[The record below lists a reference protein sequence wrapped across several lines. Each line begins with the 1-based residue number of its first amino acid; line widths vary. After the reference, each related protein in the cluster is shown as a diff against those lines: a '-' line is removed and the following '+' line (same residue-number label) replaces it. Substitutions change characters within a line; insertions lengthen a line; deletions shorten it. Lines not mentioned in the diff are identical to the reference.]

1 MVSGR
6 TPGAWGSMFGP
17 PKRSPTKTDRDV
29 EPLWSQ
35 TRGGM
40 RAGGRTQR
48 RKNLSSLRQRLDSIE
63 DASRGDTRLNA
74 LLRRLELAEEHSEMN
89 GRRPE
94 DQTRPFGGRVR
105 SGSRSSSDED
115 RESTEL
121 TSDES
126 DSSSPTQSPPRRRT
140 TSAGKAP
147 GKEKAAD
154 LLSASRAR
162 GMEASLRRL
171 RAELDQERKNGERM
185 RTELL
190 ELRSAQRK
198 VSARGGAAQLASVR
212 ESEGMKRVQNE
223 LDDVRR
229 ALVAERK
236 KNAAPKVNSGATAV
250 GVRVR
255 RELDAERKARLT
267 AERALRETRAE
278 CARAWEQVKSA
289 EEDAARAAETSR
301 KRGEEKS
308 SLERELE
315 IAYERCSRAESLGRD
330 LRREGAALASDAEV
344 VSRANEAL
352 DERCTTLNA
361 RMEAMERE
369 LEELRPLER
378 EVASLREWKKSQ
390 ANDLKEAMEVLGHV

>member
-126 DSSSPTQSPPRRRT
+126 DSSSPNHSPPRRRT
-140 TSAGKAP
+140 TSTGKAP

-390 ANDLKEAMEVLGHV
+390 ADDLKEAMEVLGHV

>member
-1 MVSGR
+1 
-6 TPGAWGSMFGP
+6 MFGP

-126 DSSSPTQSPPRRRT
+126 DSSSPNHSPPRRRT
-140 TSAGKAP
+140 TSTGKAP

>member
-1 MVSGR
+1 
-6 TPGAWGSMFGP
+6 MFGP

-126 DSSSPTQSPPRRRT
+126 DSSSPNHPPPRRRT

-185 RTELL
+185 RTELS

>member
-1 MVSGR
+1 
-6 TPGAWGSMFGP
+6 MFGP

-126 DSSSPTQSPPRRRT
+126 DSSSPTHSPPRRRT

-147 GKEKAAD
+147 GQEKAAD

-171 RAELDQERKNGERM
+171 RAELDQERKTGERM
-185 RTELL
+185 RAELS

>member
-1 MVSGR
+1 
-6 TPGAWGSMFGP
+6 MFGP
-17 PKRSPTKTDRDV
+17 PKRSHAKTDRDV
-29 EPLWSQ
+29 ESLLSQ
-35 TRGGM
+35 ARGGM
-40 RAGGRTQR
+40 RAGGRTERQ
-48 RKNLSSLRQRLDSIE
+48 KNLSSLRQRLESIE
-63 DASRGDTRLNA
+63 DASKGDSRLNA
-74 LLRRLELAEEHSEMN
+74 LLRRLELAEENTEMN
-89 GRRPE
+89 GRRP
-94 DQTRPFGGRVR
+94 DDKTRPFGGRVR
-105 SGSRSSSDED
+105 RGSRSSSDED

-126 DSSSPTQSPPRRRT
+126 DSSTPTPSPPRRRPA
-140 TSAGKAP
+140 SAVKVP
-147 GKEKAAD
+147 GKENASE
-154 LLSASRAR
+154 LLIASRAR

-185 RTELL
+185 RAELV

-198 VSARGGAAQLASVR
+198 ASARGGAAQLASAR
-212 ESEGMKRVQNE
+212 ESEGMRRLQDE
-223 LDDVRR
+223 LDGVKR
-229 ALVAERK
+229 ALVTERK
-236 KNAAPKVNSGATAV
+236 RNAAPKVDSGATAV
-250 GVRVR
+250 GVRIR

-289 EEDAARAAETSR
+289 EEDAARAAATAR

-352 DERCTTLNA
+352 DERCATLNS
-361 RMEAMERE
+361 RVEEMERE

-390 ANDLKEAMEVLGHV
+390 ASDLKEAMEVLGHV

>member
-1 MVSGR
+1 
-6 TPGAWGSMFGP
+6 MFGP
-17 PKRSPTKTDRDV
+17 PKRSHAKTDRDV
-29 EPLWSQ
+29 ESLLSQ
-35 TRGGM
+35 ARGGM
-40 RAGGRTQR
+40 RAGGRTERQ
-48 RKNLSSLRQRLDSIE
+48 KNLSSLRQRLESIE
-63 DASRGDTRLNA
+63 DASKGDSRLNA
-74 LLRRLELAEEHSEMN
+74 LLRRLELAEENTEMN

-94 DQTRPFGGRVR
+94 DKTRPFGGRVR
-105 SGSRSSSDED
+105 RGSRSSSDED

-126 DSSSPTQSPPRRRT
+126 DSSTPTPSPPRRRPA
-140 TSAGKAP
+140 SAVKVP
-147 GKEKAAD
+147 GKENASD

-185 RTELL
+185 RAELV

-198 VSARGGAAQLASVR
+198 ASARGGAAQLASAR
-212 ESEGMKRVQNE
+212 ESEGMRRLQNE
-223 LDDVRR
+223 LDGVKR
-229 ALVAERK
+229 ALVTERK
-236 KNAAPKVNSGATAV
+236 RNAAPKVDTGATAV
-250 GVRVR
+250 GVRIR

-289 EEDAARAAETSR
+289 EEDAARAAATAR

-352 DERCTTLNA
+352 DERCATLNS
-361 RMEAMERE
+361 RVEEMERE

-390 ANDLKEAMEVLGHV
+390 ASDLKEAMEVLGHV

>member
-1 MVSGR
+1 
-6 TPGAWGSMFGP
+6 MFGP
-17 PKRSPTKTDRDV
+17 PKRSHAKTDRDV
-29 EPLWSQ
+29 ESLLSQ
-35 TRGGM
+35 ARGGM
-40 RAGGRTQR
+40 RAGGRTERQ
-48 RKNLSSLRQRLDSIE
+48 KNLSSLRQRLESIE
-63 DASRGDTRLNA
+63 DASKGDSRLNA
-74 LLRRLELAEEHSEMN
+74 LLRRLELAEDNTEMN
-89 GRRPE
+89 GRRP
-94 DQTRPFGGRVR
+94 DDKTRPFGGRVR
-105 SGSRSSSDED
+105 RGSRSSSDED

-126 DSSSPTQSPPRRRT
+126 DSSTPTPSPPRRRPA
-140 TSAGKAP
+140 SAVKVP
-147 GKEKAAD
+147 GKEHASE

-185 RTELL
+185 REELV

-198 VSARGGAAQLASVR
+198 ASARGGAAQLAQAR
-212 ESEGMKRVQNE
+212 ESEGDLRRLRDE
-223 LDDVRR
+223 LDGVKR
-229 ALVAERK
+229 ALVTERK
-236 KNAAPKVNSGATAV
+236 RNAAPKVDSGATAV
-250 GVRVR
+250 GVRIR

-289 EEDAARAAETSR
+289 EEDAARAAATAR

-352 DERCTTLNA
+352 DERCATLNS
-361 RMEAMERE
+361 RVEEMERE

-390 ANDLKEAMEVLGHV
+390 ASDLKEAMEVLGHV

>member
-1 MVSGR
+1 M
-6 TPGAWGSMFGP
+6 MFGP

-126 DSSSPTQSPPRRRT
+126 DSSSPTHSPPRRRT

-147 GKEKAAD
+147 GQEKAAD

-171 RAELDQERKNGERM
+171 RAELDQERKTGERM
-185 RTELL
+185 RAELS

>member
-1 MVSGR
+1 
-6 TPGAWGSMFGP
+6 MFGP
-17 PKRSPTKTDRDV
+17 PKRSHAKTDRDV
-29 EPLWSQ
+29 ESLLSQ
-35 TRGGM
+35 ARGGM
-40 RAGGRTQR
+40 RAGGRTERQ
-48 RKNLSSLRQRLDSIE
+48 KNLSSLRQRLESIE
-63 DASRGDTRLNA
+63 DASKGDSRLNA
-74 LLRRLELAEEHSEMN
+74 LLRRLELAEENTEMN
-89 GRRPE
+89 GRRP
-94 DQTRPFGGRVR
+94 DDKTRPFGGRVR
-105 SGSRSSSDED
+105 RGSRSSSDED

-126 DSSSPTQSPPRRRT
+126 DSSTPTPSPPRRRPA
-140 TSAGKAP
+140 SAVKVP
-147 GKEKAAD
+147 GKENASE

-171 RAELDQERKNGERM
+171 RAELDQERKKGERM
-185 RTELL
+185 RAELV

-198 VSARGGAAQLASVR
+198 ASARGGAAQLASAR
-212 ESEGMKRVQNE
+212 ESEGMRRLQNE
-223 LDDVRR
+223 LDGVKR
-229 ALVAERK
+229 ALVTERK
-236 KNAAPKVNSGATAV
+236 RNAAPKVDTGATAV
-250 GVRVR
+250 GVRIR

-289 EEDAARAAETSR
+289 EEDAARAAATAR

-352 DERCTTLNA
+352 DERCATLNS
-361 RMEAMERE
+361 RVEEMERE

-390 ANDLKEAMEVLGHV
+390 ASDLKEAMEVLGHV

>member
-1 MVSGR
+1 
-6 TPGAWGSMFGP
+6 MFGP

-40 RAGGRTQR
+40 RAGGRTDR

-126 DSSSPTQSPPRRRT
+126 DSSSPNHSPPRRRT
-140 TSAGKAP
+140 TSTGKAP

-154 LLSASRAR
+154 ILSASRAR

>member
-1 MVSGR
+1 
-6 TPGAWGSMFGP
+6 MFGP
-17 PKRSPTKTDRDV
+17 PKRSHAKTDRDV
-29 EPLWSQ
+29 ESLLSQ
-35 TRGGM
+35 ARGGM
-40 RAGGRTQR
+40 RAGGRTERQ
-48 RKNLSSLRQRLDSIE
+48 KNLSSLRQRLESIE
-63 DASRGDTRLNA
+63 DASKGDSRLNA
-74 LLRRLELAEEHSEMN
+74 LLRRLELAEENTEMN
-89 GRRPE
+89 GRRP
-94 DQTRPFGGRVR
+94 DDKTRPFGGRVR
-105 SGSRSSSDED
+105 RGSRSSSDED

-126 DSSSPTQSPPRRRT
+126 DSSTPTPSPPRRRPA
-140 TSAGKAP
+140 SAVKVP
-147 GKEKAAD
+147 GKENASE

-185 RTELL
+185 RAELV

-198 VSARGGAAQLASVR
+198 ASARGGAAQLASAR
-212 ESEGMKRVQNE
+212 ESEGMRRLQNE
-223 LDDVRR
+223 LDGVKR
-229 ALVAERK
+229 ALVTERK
-236 KNAAPKVNSGATAV
+236 RNAAPKVDTGATAV
-250 GVRVR
+250 GVRIR

-289 EEDAARAAETSR
+289 EEDAARAAATAR

-352 DERCTTLNA
+352 DERCATLNS
-361 RMEAMERE
+361 RMEEMERE

-390 ANDLKEAMEVLGHV
+390 ASDLKEAMEVLGHV

>member
-1 MVSGR
+1 
-6 TPGAWGSMFGP
+6 MFGP
-17 PKRSPTKTDRDV
+17 PKRSHAKTDRDV
-29 EPLWSQ
+29 ESLLSQ
-35 TRGGM
+35 ARGGM
-40 RAGGRTQR
+40 RAGGRTERQ
-48 RKNLSSLRQRLDSIE
+48 KNLSSLRQRLESIE
-63 DASRGDTRLNA
+63 DASKGDSRLNA
-74 LLRRLELAEEHSEMN
+74 LLRRLELAEENTEMN
-89 GRRPE
+89 GRRP
-94 DQTRPFGGRVR
+94 DDKTRPFGGRVR
-105 SGSRSSSDED
+105 RGSRSSSDED

-126 DSSSPTQSPPRRRT
+126 DSSTPTPSPPRRRPA
-140 TSAGKAP
+140 SAVKVP
-147 GKEKAAD
+147 GKENASE
-154 LLSASRAR
+154 LLIASRAR

-185 RTELL
+185 RAELV

-198 VSARGGAAQLASVR
+198 ASARGGAAQLASAR
-212 ESEGMKRVQNE
+212 ESEGMRRLQNE
-223 LDDVRR
+223 LDGVKR
-229 ALVAERK
+229 ALVTERK
-236 KNAAPKVNSGATAV
+236 RNAAPKVDTGATAV
-250 GVRVR
+250 GVRIR

-289 EEDAARAAETSR
+289 EEDAARAAATAR

-352 DERCTTLNA
+352 DERCATLNS
-361 RMEAMERE
+361 RVEEMERE

-390 ANDLKEAMEVLGHV
+390 ASDLKEAMEVLGHV

>member
-1 MVSGR
+1 
-6 TPGAWGSMFGP
+6 MFGP
-17 PKRSPTKTDRDV
+17 PKRSHAKTDRDV
-29 EPLWSQ
+29 ESLLSQ
-35 TRGGM
+35 ARGGM
-40 RAGGRTQR
+40 RAGGRTERQ
-48 RKNLSSLRQRLDSIE
+48 KNLSSLRQRLESIE
-63 DASRGDTRLNA
+63 DASKGDSRLNA
-74 LLRRLELAEEHSEMN
+74 LLRRLELAEENTEMN
-89 GRRPE
+89 GRRP
-94 DQTRPFGGRVR
+94 DDKTRPFGGRVR
-105 SGSRSSSDED
+105 RGSRSSSDED

-126 DSSSPTQSPPRRRT
+126 DSSTPTPSPPRRRPA
-140 TSAGKAP
+140 SAVKVP
-147 GKEKAAD
+147 GKENASE
-154 LLSASRAR
+154 LLIASRAR

-185 RTELL
+185 RAELV

-198 VSARGGAAQLASVR
+198 ASARGGAAQLASAR
-212 ESEGMKRVQNE
+212 ESEGMRRLQNE
-223 LDDVRR
+223 LDGVKR
-229 ALVAERK
+229 ALVTERK
-236 KNAAPKVNSGATAV
+236 RNAAPKVDTGATAV

-289 EEDAARAAETSR
+289 EEDAARAAATAR

-352 DERCTTLNA
+352 DDRCATLNS
-361 RMEAMERE
+361 RMEEMERE

-390 ANDLKEAMEVLGHV
+390 ASDLKEAMEVLGHV

>member
-1 MVSGR
+1 
-6 TPGAWGSMFGP
+6 MFGP
-17 PKRSPTKTDRDV
+17 PKRSHAKTDRDV
-29 EPLWSQ
+29 ESLLSQ
-35 TRGGM
+35 ARGGM
-40 RAGGRTQR
+40 RAGGRTERQ
-48 RKNLSSLRQRLDSIE
+48 KNLSSLRQRLESIE
-63 DASRGDTRLNA
+63 DASKGDSRLNA
-74 LLRRLELAEEHSEMN
+74 LLRRLELAEENTEMN
-89 GRRPE
+89 GRRP
-94 DQTRPFGGRVR
+94 DDKTRPFGGRVR
-105 SGSRSSSDED
+105 RGSRSSSDED

-126 DSSSPTQSPPRRRT
+126 DSSTPTPSPPRRRPA
-140 TSAGKAP
+140 SAVKVP
-147 GKEKAAD
+147 GKENASE
-154 LLSASRAR
+154 LLIASRAR

-185 RTELL
+185 RAELV

-198 VSARGGAAQLASVR
+198 ASARGGAAQLASAR
-212 ESEGMKRVQNE
+212 ESEGMRRLQNE
-223 LDDVRR
+223 LDGVKR
-229 ALVAERK
+229 ALVTERK
-236 KNAAPKVNSGATAV
+236 RNAAPKVDSGATAV
-250 GVRVR
+250 GVRIR

-289 EEDAARAAETSR
+289 EEDAARAAATAR

-352 DERCTTLNA
+352 DERCATLNS
-361 RMEAMERE
+361 RVEEMERE

-390 ANDLKEAMEVLGHV
+390 ASDLKEAMEVLGHV

>member
-1 MVSGR
+1 
-6 TPGAWGSMFGP
+6 MFGP
-17 PKRSPTKTDRDV
+17 PKRSHAKTDRDV
-29 EPLWSQ
+29 ESLLSQ
-35 TRGGM
+35 ARGGM
-40 RAGGRTQR
+40 RAGGRTERQ
-48 RKNLSSLRQRLDSIE
+48 KNLSSLRQRLESIE
-63 DASRGDTRLNA
+63 DASKGDSRLNA
-74 LLRRLELAEEHSEMN
+74 LLRRLELAEENTEMN
-89 GRRPE
+89 GRRP
-94 DQTRPFGGRVR
+94 DDKTRPFGGRVR
-105 SGSRSSSDED
+105 RGSRSSSDED

-126 DSSSPTQSPPRRRT
+126 DSSTPTPSPPRRRPA
-140 TSAGKAP
+140 SAVKVP
-147 GKEKAAD
+147 GKENASE

-185 RTELL
+185 RAELVD
-190 ELRSAQRK
+190 LRSAQRK
-198 VSARGGAAQLASVR
+198 ASARGGAAQLASAR
-212 ESEGMKRVQNE
+212 ESEGMRRLQNE
-223 LDDVRR
+223 LDGVKR
-229 ALVAERK
+229 ALVTERK
-236 KNAAPKVNSGATAV
+236 RNAAPKVDTGATAV
-250 GVRVR
+250 GVRIR

-289 EEDAARAAETSR
+289 EEDAARAAATAR

-352 DERCTTLNA
+352 DERCATLNS
-361 RMEAMERE
+361 RVEEMERE

-390 ANDLKEAMEVLGHV
+390 ASDLKEAMEVLGHV

>member
-1 MVSGR
+1 
-6 TPGAWGSMFGP
+6 MFGP
-17 PKRSPTKTDRDV
+17 PKRSHAKTDRDV
-29 EPLWSQ
+29 ESLLSQ
-35 TRGGM
+35 ARGGM
-40 RAGGRTQR
+40 RAGGRTERQ
-48 RKNLSSLRQRLDSIE
+48 KNLSSLRQRLESIE
-63 DASRGDTRLNA
+63 DASKGDSRLNA
-74 LLRRLELAEEHSEMN
+74 LLRRLELAEENTEMN
-89 GRRPE
+89 GRRP
-94 DQTRPFGGRVR
+94 DDKTRPFGGRVR
-105 SGSRSSSDED
+105 RGSRSSSDED

-126 DSSSPTQSPPRRRT
+126 DSSTPTPSPPRRRPA
-140 TSAGKAP
+140 SAVKVP
-147 GKEKAAD
+147 GKENASE

-185 RTELL
+185 RAELV

-198 VSARGGAAQLASVR
+198 ASARGGAAQLASAR
-212 ESEGMKRVQNE
+212 ESEGMRRLQNE
-223 LDDVRR
+223 LDGVKR
-229 ALVAERK
+229 ALVTERK
-236 KNAAPKVNSGATAV
+236 RNAAPKVDTGATAV
-250 GVRVR
+250 GVRIR

-289 EEDAARAAETSR
+289 EEDAARAAATAR

-352 DERCTTLNA
+352 DERCATLNS
-361 RMEAMERE
+361 RVEEMERE

-390 ANDLKEAMEVLGHV
+390 ASDLKEAMEVLGHA

>member
-1 MVSGR
+1 
-6 TPGAWGSMFGP
+6 MFGP
-17 PKRSPTKTDRDV
+17 PKRSHAKTDRDV
-29 EPLWSQ
+29 ESLLSQ
-35 TRGGM
+35 ARGGM
-40 RAGGRTQR
+40 RAGGRTERQ
-48 RKNLSSLRQRLDSIE
+48 KNLSSLRQRLESIE
-63 DASRGDTRLNA
+63 DASKGDSRLNA
-74 LLRRLELAEEHSEMN
+74 LLRRLELAEENTEMN

-94 DQTRPFGGRVR
+94 DKTRPFGGRVR
-105 SGSRSSSDED
+105 RGSRSSSDED

-126 DSSSPTQSPPRRRT
+126 DSSTPTPSPPRRRPA
-140 TSAGKAP
+140 SAVKVP
-147 GKEKAAD
+147 GKENASE

-185 RTELL
+185 RAELV

-198 VSARGGAAQLASVR
+198 ASARGGAAQLASAR
-212 ESEGMKRVQNE
+212 ESEGMRRLQNE
-223 LDDVRR
+223 LDGVKR
-229 ALVAERK
+229 ALVTERK
-236 KNAAPKVNSGATAV
+236 RNAAPKVDTGATAV
-250 GVRVR
+250 GVRIR

-289 EEDAARAAETSR
+289 EEDAARAAATAR

-352 DERCTTLNA
+352 DERCATLNS
-361 RMEAMERE
+361 RVEEMERE

-390 ANDLKEAMEVLGHV
+390 ASDLKEAMEVLGHA

>member
-1 MVSGR
+1 
-6 TPGAWGSMFGP
+6 MFGP
-17 PKRSPTKTDRDV
+17 PKRSHAKTDRDV
-29 EPLWSQ
+29 ESLLSQ
-35 TRGGM
+35 ARGGM
-40 RAGGRTQR
+40 RAGGRTERQ
-48 RKNLSSLRQRLDSIE
+48 KNLSSLRQRLESIE
-63 DASRGDTRLNA
+63 DASKGDSRLNA
-74 LLRRLELAEEHSEMN
+74 LLRRLELAEENTEMN
-89 GRRPE
+89 GRRP
-94 DQTRPFGGRVR
+94 DDKTRPFGGRVR
-105 SGSRSSSDED
+105 RGSRSSSDED

-126 DSSSPTQSPPRRRT
+126 DSSTPTPSPPRRRPA
-140 TSAGKAP
+140 SAVKVP
-147 GKEKAAD
+147 GKENASE
-154 LLSASRAR
+154 LLIASRAR

-185 RTELL
+185 RAELV

-198 VSARGGAAQLASVR
+198 ASARGGAAQLASAR
-212 ESEGMKRVQNE
+212 ESEGMRRLQDE
-223 LDDVRR
+223 LDGVKR
-229 ALVAERK
+229 ALVTERK
-236 KNAAPKVNSGATAV
+236 RNAAPKVDSGATAV
-250 GVRVR
+250 GVRIR

-289 EEDAARAAETSR
+289 EEDAARAAATAR

-352 DERCTTLNA
+352 DERCATLNS
-361 RMEAMERE
+361 RVEEMERE

-378 EVASLREWKKSQ
+378 EVASLRKWKKSQ
-390 ANDLKEAMEVLGHV
+390 ASDLKEAMEVLGHV

>member
-1 MVSGR
+1 
-6 TPGAWGSMFGP
+6 MFGP
-17 PKRSPTKTDRDV
+17 PKRSHAKTDRDV
-29 EPLWSQ
+29 ESLLSQ
-35 TRGGM
+35 ARGGM
-40 RAGGRTQR
+40 RAGGRTERQ
-48 RKNLSSLRQRLDSIE
+48 KNLSSLRQRLESIE
-63 DASRGDTRLNA
+63 DASKGDSRLNA
-74 LLRRLELAEEHSEMN
+74 LLRRLELAEENTEMN
-89 GRRPE
+89 GRRP
-94 DQTRPFGGRVR
+94 DDKTRPFGGRVR
-105 SGSRSSSDED
+105 RGSRSSSDED

-126 DSSSPTQSPPRRRT
+126 DSSTPTPSPPRRRPA
-140 TSAGKAP
+140 SAVKVP
-147 GKEKAAD
+147 GKENASE
-154 LLSASRAR
+154 LLIASRAR

-185 RTELL
+185 RAELV

-198 VSARGGAAQLASVR
+198 ASARGGAAQLASAR
-212 ESEGMKRVQNE
+212 ESEGMRRLQNE
-223 LDDVRR
+223 LDGVKR
-229 ALVAERK
+229 ALVTERK
-236 KNAAPKVNSGATAV
+236 RNAAPKVDTGATAV

-289 EEDAARAAETSR
+289 EEDAARAAATAR

-352 DERCTTLNA
+352 DERCATLNS
-361 RMEAMERE
+361 RVEEMERE

-378 EVASLREWKKSQ
+378 EVASLRKWKKSQ
-390 ANDLKEAMEVLGHV
+390 ASDLKEAMEVLGHV

>member
-1 MVSGR
+1 
-6 TPGAWGSMFGP
+6 MFGP
-17 PKRSPTKTDRDV
+17 PKRSHAKTDRDD
-29 EPLWSQ
+29 ESLLSQ
-35 TRGGM
+35 ARGGM
-40 RAGGRTQR
+40 RAGGRTERQQ
-48 RKNLSSLRQRLDSIE
+48 NLSSLRQRLESIE
-63 DASRGDTRLNA
+63 DASKGDSRLNA
-74 LLRRLELAEEHSEMN
+74 LLRRLELAEENTEMN

-94 DQTRPFGGRVR
+94 DKTRPFGGRVR
-105 SGSRSSSDED
+105 RGSRSSSDED

-126 DSSSPTQSPPRRRT
+126 DSSTPTPSPPRRRT
-140 TSAGKAP
+140 ASAVKVP
-147 GKEKAAD
+147 GKENISE

-185 RTELL
+185 RAELV

-198 VSARGGAAQLASVR
+198 ASARGGAAQLASAR
-212 ESEGMKRVQNE
+212 ESEGMRRLQNE
-223 LDDVRR
+223 LDGVKR
-229 ALVAERK
+229 ALVTERK
-236 KNAAPKVNSGATAV
+236 RNAVPKVDTGATAA
-250 GVRVR
+250 GVRIR

-289 EEDAARAAETSR
+289 EEDAARAAATAR

-352 DERCTTLNA
+352 DERCATLKS
-361 RMEAMERE
+361 RMEEMERE

-390 ANDLKEAMEVLGHV
+390 ASDLKEAMEVLGHV

>member
-1 MVSGR
+1 
-6 TPGAWGSMFGP
+6 MFGP
-17 PKRSPTKTDRDV
+17 PKRSHAKTDRDV
-29 EPLWSQ
+29 ESLLSQ
-35 TRGGM
+35 ARGGM
-40 RAGGRTQR
+40 RAGGRTERQ
-48 RKNLSSLRQRLDSIE
+48 KNLSSLRQRLESIE
-63 DASRGDTRLNA
+63 DASKGDSRLNA
-74 LLRRLELAEEHSEMN
+74 LLRRLELAEENTEMN
-89 GRRPE
+89 GRRP
-94 DQTRPFGGRVR
+94 DDKTRPFGGRVR
-105 SGSRSSSDED
+105 RGSRSSSDED

-126 DSSSPTQSPPRRRT
+126 DSSTPTPSPPRRRPA
-140 TSAGKAP
+140 SAVKVP
-147 GKEKAAD
+147 GKENASE

-185 RTELL
+185 RAELV

-198 VSARGGAAQLASVR
+198 ASARGGAAQLASAR
-212 ESEGMKRVQNE
+212 ESEGMRRLQNE
-223 LDDVRR
+223 LDGVKR
-229 ALVAERK
+229 ALVTERK
-236 KNAAPKVNSGATAV
+236 RNAAPKVDTGATAV
-250 GVRVR
+250 GVRIR

-289 EEDAARAAETSR
+289 EEDAARAAATAR

-352 DERCTTLNA
+352 DERCATLNS
-361 RMEAMERE
+361 RVEEMERE
-369 LEELRPLER
+369 LEELRPWER

-390 ANDLKEAMEVLGHV
+390 ASDLKEAMEVLGHV

>member
-1 MVSGR
+1 
-6 TPGAWGSMFGP
+6 MFGP
-17 PKRSPTKTDRDV
+17 PKRSHAKTERDV
-29 EPLWSQ
+29 ESLLSQ
-35 TRGGM
+35 ARGGM
-40 RAGGRTQR
+40 RAGGRTERQ
-48 RKNLSSLRQRLDSIE
+48 KNLSSLRQRLESIE
-63 DASRGDTRLNA
+63 DASKGDSRLNA
-74 LLRRLELAEEHSEMN
+74 LLRRLELAEDNTEMN
-89 GRRPE
+89 GRRP
-94 DQTRPFGGRVR
+94 DDKTRPFGGRVR
-105 SGSRSSSDED
+105 RGSRSSSDED

-126 DSSSPTQSPPRRRT
+126 DSSTPTPSPPRRRPA
-140 TSAGKAP
+140 SAVRRPASAVKVP
-147 GKEKAAD
+147 GKENASE

-171 RAELDQERKNGERM
+171 RAELDQERKNGEQM
-185 RTELL
+185 RAELV

-198 VSARGGAAQLASVR
+198 ASARGGAAQLASAR
-212 ESEGMKRVQNE
+212 ESEGMRRLQNE
-223 LDDVRR
+223 LDGVKR
-229 ALVAERK
+229 ALVTERK
-236 KNAAPKVNSGATAV
+236 RNAAPKVDSGATAV
-250 GVRVR
+250 GVRIR

-289 EEDAARAAETSR
+289 EEDAARAAATAR

-352 DERCTTLNA
+352 DERCATLNS
-361 RMEAMERE
+361 RMEEMERE

-390 ANDLKEAMEVLGHV
+390 ASDLKEAMEVLGHV

>member
-1 MVSGR
+1 
-6 TPGAWGSMFGP
+6 MFGP
-17 PKRSPTKTDRDV
+17 PKRSHAKTDRDV
-29 EPLWSQ
+29 ESLLSQ
-35 TRGGM
+35 ARGGM
-40 RAGGRTQR
+40 RAGGRTERQ
-48 RKNLSSLRQRLDSIE
+48 KNLSSLRQRLESIE
-63 DASRGDTRLNA
+63 DASKGDSRLNA
-74 LLRRLELAEEHSEMN
+74 LLRRLELAEENTEMN
-89 GRRPE
+89 GRRP
-94 DQTRPFGGRVR
+94 DDKTRPFGGRVR
-105 SGSRSSSDED
+105 RGSRSSSDED

-126 DSSSPTQSPPRRRT
+126 DSSTPTPSPPRRRPA
-140 TSAGKAP
+140 SAVKVP
-147 GKEKAAD
+147 GKENASE

-185 RTELL
+185 RAELV

-198 VSARGGAAQLASVR
+198 ASARGGAAQLASAR
-212 ESEGMKRVQNE
+212 ESEGMRRLQNE
-223 LDDVRR
+223 LDGVKR
-229 ALVAERK
+229 ALVTERK
-236 KNAAPKVNSGATAV
+236 RNAAPKVDTGATAV
-250 GVRVR
+250 GVRIR

-289 EEDAARAAETSR
+289 EEDAARAAATAR

-352 DERCTTLNA
+352 DERCATLNS
-361 RMEAMERE
+361 RVEEMERE

-390 ANDLKEAMEVLGHV
+390 ASDLKEAMEVLGHV

>member
-1 MVSGR
+1 
-6 TPGAWGSMFGP
+6 MFGP
-17 PKRSPTKTDRDV
+17 PKRSHAKTDRDV
-29 EPLWSQ
+29 ESLLSQ
-35 TRGGM
+35 ARGGM
-40 RAGGRTQR
+40 RAGGRTERQ
-48 RKNLSSLRQRLDSIE
+48 KNLSSLRQRLESIE
-63 DASRGDTRLNA
+63 DASKGDSRLNA
-74 LLRRLELAEEHSEMN
+74 LLRRLELAEDNTEMN
-89 GRRPE
+89 GRRP
-94 DQTRPFGGRVR
+94 DDKTRPFGGRVR
-105 SGSRSSSDED
+105 RGSRSSSDED

-126 DSSSPTQSPPRRRT
+126 DSSTPTPSPPRRRPA
-140 TSAGKAP
+140 SAVKVP
-147 GKEKAAD
+147 GKKNASE

-185 RTELL
+185 RAELV

-198 VSARGGAAQLASVR
+198 ASARGGAAQLASAR
-212 ESEGMKRVQNE
+212 ESEGMRRLQDE
-223 LDDVRR
+223 LDGVKR
-229 ALVAERK
+229 ALVTERK
-236 KNAAPKVNSGATAV
+236 RNAAPKVDSGATAV
-250 GVRVR
+250 GVRIR

-289 EEDAARAAETSR
+289 EEDASRAAATAR

-352 DERCTTLNA
+352 DERCATLNS
-361 RMEAMERE
+361 RVEEMERE

-390 ANDLKEAMEVLGHV
+390 ASDLKEAMEVLGHV

>member
-1 MVSGR
+1 
-6 TPGAWGSMFGP
+6 MFGP
-17 PKRSPTKTDRDV
+17 PKRSHAKTDRDV
-29 EPLWSQ
+29 ESLLSQ
-35 TRGGM
+35 ARGGM
-40 RAGGRTQR
+40 RAGGRTERQ
-48 RKNLSSLRQRLDSIE
+48 KNLSSLRQRLESIE
-63 DASRGDTRLNA
+63 DASKGDSRLNA
-74 LLRRLELAEEHSEMN
+74 LLRRLELAEENTEMN
-89 GRRPE
+89 GRRP
-94 DQTRPFGGRVR
+94 DDKTRPFGGRVR
-105 SGSRSSSDED
+105 RGSRSSSDED

-126 DSSSPTQSPPRRRT
+126 DSSTPTPSPPRRRPA
-140 TSAGKAP
+140 SAVKVP
-147 GKEKAAD
+147 GKENASE

-185 RTELL
+185 RAELV
-190 ELRSAQRK
+190 ELRSAQRNA
-198 VSARGGAAQLASVR
+198 SARGGAAQLASAR
-212 ESEGMKRVQNE
+212 ESEGMRRLQNE
-223 LDDVRR
+223 LDGVKR
-229 ALVAERK
+229 ALVTERK
-236 KNAAPKVNSGATAV
+236 RNAAPKVDTGATAV
-250 GVRVR
+250 GVRIR

-289 EEDAARAAETSR
+289 EEDAARAAATAR

-352 DERCTTLNA
+352 DERCATLNS
-361 RMEAMERE
+361 RVEEMERE

-390 ANDLKEAMEVLGHV
+390 ASDLKEAMEVLGHA

>member
-1 MVSGR
+1 
-6 TPGAWGSMFGP
+6 MFGP
-17 PKRSPTKTDRDV
+17 PKRSHAKTDRDV
-29 EPLWSQ
+29 ESLLSQ
-35 TRGGM
+35 ARGGM
-40 RAGGRTQR
+40 RAGGRTERQ
-48 RKNLSSLRQRLDSIE
+48 KNLSSLRQRLESIE
-63 DASRGDTRLNA
+63 DASKGDSRLNA
-74 LLRRLELAEEHSEMN
+74 LLRRLELAEDNTEMN
-89 GRRPE
+89 GRRP
-94 DQTRPFGGRVR
+94 DDKTRPFGGRVR
-105 SGSRSSSDED
+105 RGSRSSSDED

-126 DSSSPTQSPPRRRT
+126 DSSTPTPSPPRRRP
-140 TSAGKAP
+140 AFAVKVP
-147 GKEKAAD
+147 GKENASE

-171 RAELDQERKNGERM
+171 RAELDQERKNGEQM
-185 RTELL
+185 RAELV

-198 VSARGGAAQLASVR
+198 ASARGGAAQLASAR
-212 ESEGMKRVQNE
+212 ESEGMRRLQDE
-223 LDDVRR
+223 LDGVKR
-229 ALVAERK
+229 ALVTERK
-236 KNAAPKVNSGATAV
+236 RNAAPKVDSGATAV
-250 GVRVR
+250 GVRIR

-289 EEDAARAAETSR
+289 EEDAARAAATAR

-352 DERCTTLNA
+352 DERCATLNS
-361 RMEAMERE
+361 RVEEMERE

-390 ANDLKEAMEVLGHV
+390 ASDLKEAMEVLGHV

>member
-126 DSSSPTQSPPRRRT
+126 DSSSPTHSPPRRRT
-140 TSAGKAP
+140 TSARKVP
-147 GKEKAAD
+147 GKEKAAE

-171 RAELDQERKNGERM
+171 RAELDQERKNGESM
-185 RTELL
+185 RTELQ

>member
-1 MVSGR
+1 
-6 TPGAWGSMFGP
+6 MFGP
-17 PKRSPTKTDRDV
+17 PKRSHAKTDRDV
-29 EPLWSQ
+29 ESLLSQ
-35 TRGGM
+35 ARGGM
-40 RAGGRTQR
+40 RAGGRTERQ
-48 RKNLSSLRQRLDSIE
+48 KNLSSLRQRLESIE
-63 DASRGDTRLNA
+63 DASKGDSRLNA
-74 LLRRLELAEEHSEMN
+74 LLRRLELAEENTEMN

-94 DQTRPFGGRVR
+94 DKTRPFGGRVR
-105 SGSRSSSDED
+105 RGSRSSSDED

-126 DSSSPTQSPPRRRT
+126 DSSTPTPSPPRRRPA
-140 TSAGKAP
+140 SAVKVP
-147 GKEKAAD
+147 GKENASE

-185 RTELL
+185 RAELV

-198 VSARGGAAQLASVR
+198 ASARGGAAQLASAR
-212 ESEGMKRVQNE
+212 ESEGMRRLQNE
-223 LDDVRR
+223 LDGVKR
-229 ALVAERK
+229 ALVTERK
-236 KNAAPKVNSGATAV
+236 RNAAPKVDTGATAV
-250 GVRVR
+250 GVRIR

-289 EEDAARAAETSR
+289 EEDAARAAATAR

-352 DERCTTLNA
+352 DERCATLNS
-361 RMEAMERE
+361 RVEEMERE

-390 ANDLKEAMEVLGHV
+390 ASDLKEAMEVLGHV

>member
-1 MVSGR
+1 
-6 TPGAWGSMFGP
+6 MFGP
-17 PKRSPTKTDRDV
+17 PKRSHAKTDRDV
-29 EPLWSQ
+29 ESLLSQ
-35 TRGGM
+35 ARGGM
-40 RAGGRTQR
+40 RAGGRTERQ
-48 RKNLSSLRQRLDSIE
+48 KNLSSLRQRLESIE
-63 DASRGDTRLNA
+63 DASKGDSRLNA
-74 LLRRLELAEEHSEMN
+74 LLRRLELAEENTEMN
-89 GRRPE
+89 GRRP
-94 DQTRPFGGRVR
+94 DDKTRPFGGRVR
-105 SGSRSSSDED
+105 RGSRSSSDED

-126 DSSSPTQSPPRRRT
+126 DSSTPTPSPPRRRPA
-140 TSAGKAP
+140 SAVKVP
-147 GKEKAAD
+147 GKENASD

-185 RTELL
+185 RAELV

-198 VSARGGAAQLASVR
+198 ASARGGAAQLASAR
-212 ESEGMKRVQNE
+212 ESEGMRRLQDE
-223 LDDVRR
+223 LDGVKR
-229 ALVAERK
+229 ALVTERK
-236 KNAAPKVNSGATAV
+236 RNAAPKVDTGATAV
-250 GVRVR
+250 GVRIR

-289 EEDAARAAETSR
+289 EEDAARAAATAR

-352 DERCTTLNA
+352 DERCATLNS
-361 RMEAMERE
+361 RVEEMERE

-390 ANDLKEAMEVLGHV
+390 ASDLKEAMEVLGHV

>member
-1 MVSGR
+1 M
-6 TPGAWGSMFGP
+6 
-17 PKRSPTKTDRDV
+17 TDRDV
-29 EPLWSQ
+29 ESLLSQ
-35 TRGGM
+35 ARGGM
-40 RAGGRTQR
+40 RAGGRTERQ
-48 RKNLSSLRQRLDSIE
+48 KNLSSLRQRLESIE
-63 DASRGDTRLNA
+63 DASKGDSRLNA
-74 LLRRLELAEEHSEMN
+74 LLRRLELAEDNTEMN
-89 GRRPE
+89 GRRP
-94 DQTRPFGGRVR
+94 DDKTRPFGGRVR
-105 SGSRSSSDED
+105 RGSRSSSDED

-126 DSSSPTQSPPRRRT
+126 DSSTPTPSPPRRRPA
-140 TSAGKAP
+140 SAVKVP
-147 GKEKAAD
+147 GKENASE

-185 RTELL
+185 RAELV

-198 VSARGGAAQLASVR
+198 ASARGGAAQLASAR
-212 ESEGMKRVQNE
+212 ESEGMRRLQDE
-223 LDDVRR
+223 LDGVKR
-229 ALVAERK
+229 ALVTERK
-236 KNAAPKVNSGATAV
+236 RNAAPKVDSGATAV
-250 GVRVR
+250 GVRIR

-289 EEDAARAAETSR
+289 EEDAARAAATAR

-352 DERCTTLNA
+352 DERCATLNS
-361 RMEAMERE
+361 RVEEMERE

-390 ANDLKEAMEVLGHV
+390 ASDLKAAMEVLGHV

>member
-1 MVSGR
+1 
-6 TPGAWGSMFGP
+6 MFGP
-17 PKRSPTKTDRDV
+17 PKRSHAKTDRDV
-29 EPLWSQ
+29 ESLLSQ
-35 TRGGM
+35 ARGGM
-40 RAGGRTQR
+40 RAGGRTERQ
-48 RKNLSSLRQRLDSIE
+48 KNLSSLRQRLESIE
-63 DASRGDTRLNA
+63 DASKGDSRLNA
-74 LLRRLELAEEHSEMN
+74 LLRRLELAEENTEMN
-89 GRRPE
+89 GRRP
-94 DQTRPFGGRVR
+94 DDKTRPFGGRVR
-105 SGSRSSSDED
+105 RGSRSSSDED

-126 DSSSPTQSPPRRRT
+126 DSSTPTPSPPRRRPA
-140 TSAGKAP
+140 SAVKVP
-147 GKEKAAD
+147 GKENASE

-185 RTELL
+185 RAELV

-198 VSARGGAAQLASVR
+198 ASARGGAAQLASAR
-212 ESEGMKRVQNE
+212 ESEGMRRLQNE
-223 LDDVRR
+223 LDGVKR
-229 ALVAERK
+229 ALVTERK
-236 KNAAPKVNSGATAV
+236 RNAAPKVDTGATAV
-250 GVRVR
+250 GVRIR

-289 EEDAARAAETSR
+289 EEDAARAAATAR

-352 DERCTTLNA
+352 DDRCATLNS
-361 RMEAMERE
+361 RMEEMERE

-390 ANDLKEAMEVLGHV
+390 ASDLKEAMEVLGHA

>member
-1 MVSGR
+1 
-6 TPGAWGSMFGP
+6 MFGP
-17 PKRSPTKTDRDV
+17 PKRSHAKTDRDV
-29 EPLWSQ
+29 ESLLSQ
-35 TRGGM
+35 ARGGM
-40 RAGGRTQR
+40 RAGGRTERQ
-48 RKNLSSLRQRLDSIE
+48 KNLSSLRQRLESIE
-63 DASRGDTRLNA
+63 DASKGDSRLNA
-74 LLRRLELAEEHSEMN
+74 LLRRLELAEENTEMN
-89 GRRPE
+89 GRRP
-94 DQTRPFGGRVR
+94 DDKTRPFGGRVR
-105 SGSRSSSDED
+105 RGSRSSSDED

-126 DSSSPTQSPPRRRT
+126 DSSTPTPSPPRRRPA
-140 TSAGKAP
+140 SAVKVP
-147 GKEKAAD
+147 GKENASE

-185 RTELL
+185 RAELV

-198 VSARGGAAQLASVR
+198 ASARGGAAQLASAR
-212 ESEGMKRVQNE
+212 ESEGMRRLQNE
-223 LDDVRR
+223 LDGVKR
-229 ALVAERK
+229 ALVTERK
-236 KNAAPKVNSGATAV
+236 RNAAPKVDTGATAV
-250 GVRVR
+250 GVRIR

-289 EEDAARAAETSR
+289 EEDAARAATTAR

-352 DERCTTLNA
+352 DERCATLNS
-361 RMEAMERE
+361 RVEEMERE

-390 ANDLKEAMEVLGHV
+390 ASDLKEAMEVLGHV

>member
-1 MVSGR
+1 
-6 TPGAWGSMFGP
+6 MFGP
-17 PKRSPTKTDRDV
+17 PKRSHAKTDRDV
-29 EPLWSQ
+29 ESLLSQ
-35 TRGGM
+35 ARGGM
-40 RAGGRTQR
+40 RAGGRTERQ
-48 RKNLSSLRQRLDSIE
+48 KNLSSLRQRLESIE
-63 DASRGDTRLNA
+63 DASKGDSRLNA
-74 LLRRLELAEEHSEMN
+74 LLRRLELAEENTEMN
-89 GRRPE
+89 GRRP
-94 DQTRPFGGRVR
+94 DDKTRPFGGRVR
-105 SGSRSSSDED
+105 RGSRSSSDED

-126 DSSSPTQSPPRRRT
+126 DSSTPTPSPPRRRPA
-140 TSAGKAP
+140 SAVKVP
-147 GKEKAAD
+147 GKENASE

-185 RTELL
+185 RAELV

-198 VSARGGAAQLASVR
+198 ASARGGAAQLASAR
-212 ESEGMKRVQNE
+212 ESEGMRRLQNE
-223 LDDVRR
+223 LDGVKR
-229 ALVAERK
+229 ALVTERK
-236 KNAAPKVNSGATAV
+236 RNAAPKVDSGATAV
-250 GVRVR
+250 GVRIR

-289 EEDAARAAETSR
+289 EEDAARAAATAR

-352 DERCTTLNA
+352 DERCATLNS
-361 RMEAMERE
+361 RVEEMERE

-390 ANDLKEAMEVLGHV
+390 ASDLKEAMEVLGHV

>member
-1 MVSGR
+1 
-6 TPGAWGSMFGP
+6 MFGP
-17 PKRSPTKTDRDV
+17 PKRSHAKTDRDV
-29 EPLWSQ
+29 ESLLSQ
-35 TRGGM
+35 ARGGM
-40 RAGGRTQR
+40 RAGGRTERQ
-48 RKNLSSLRQRLDSIE
+48 KNLSSLRQRLESIE
-63 DASRGDTRLNA
+63 DASKGDSRLNA
-74 LLRRLELAEEHSEMN
+74 LLRRLELAEENTEMN
-89 GRRPE
+89 GRRP
-94 DQTRPFGGRVR
+94 DDKTRPFGGRVR
-105 SGSRSSSDED
+105 RSRSSSDED

-126 DSSSPTQSPPRRRT
+126 DSSTPTPSPPRRRPA
-140 TSAGKAP
+140 SAVKVP
-147 GKEKAAD
+147 GKENASE

-185 RTELL
+185 RAELV

-198 VSARGGAAQLASVR
+198 ASARGGAAQLASAR
-212 ESEGMKRVQNE
+212 ESEGMRRLQNE
-223 LDDVRR
+223 LDGVKR
-229 ALVAERK
+229 ALVTERK
-236 KNAAPKVNSGATAV
+236 RNAAPKVDTGATAV

-289 EEDAARAAETSR
+289 EEDAARAAATAR

-352 DERCTTLNA
+352 DERCATLNS
-361 RMEAMERE
+361 RVEEMERE

-378 EVASLREWKKSQ
+378 EVASLRKWKKSQ
-390 ANDLKEAMEVLGHV
+390 ASDLKEAMEVLGHV

>member
-1 MVSGR
+1 
-6 TPGAWGSMFGP
+6 MFGP

-126 DSSSPTQSPPRRRT
+126 DSSSPNHSPPRRRT
-140 TSAGKAP
+140 TSTGKAP

-185 RTELL
+185 RTELS